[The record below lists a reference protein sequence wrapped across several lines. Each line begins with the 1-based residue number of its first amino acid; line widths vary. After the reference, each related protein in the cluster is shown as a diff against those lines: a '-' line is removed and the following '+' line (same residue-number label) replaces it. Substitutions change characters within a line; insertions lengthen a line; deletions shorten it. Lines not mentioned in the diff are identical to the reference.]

1 MISTRQA
8 PDDLQLLQEIFT
20 ECLSSVDSCMNN
32 AIRVP
37 APKAPMLLGSRQ
49 GTHLGNAQGRV
60 VTAMRTTRQGGGL
73 EAKMPDL
80 T

>member
-1 MISTRQA
+1 MS
-8 PDDLQLLQEIFT
+8 
-20 ECLSSVDSCMNN
+20 N

-37 APKAPMLLGSRQ
+37 APKAPVLLGSRQ